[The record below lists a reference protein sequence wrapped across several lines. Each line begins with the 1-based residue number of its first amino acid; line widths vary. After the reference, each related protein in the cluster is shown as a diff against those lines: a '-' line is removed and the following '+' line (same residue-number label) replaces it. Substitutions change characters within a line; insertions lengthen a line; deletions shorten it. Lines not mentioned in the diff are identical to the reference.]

1 MADFIKNV
9 LTPVSAVVAA
19 LLAAWVNYSVSQ
31 VKTQIDVRQLEVQE
45 KLKQQELALD
55 ALMTERNVKKL
66 DEDLTF
72 RVYEAVTAS
81 LKSND
86 EKQQQAASALV
97 VVLAAEPLRT
107 QLLQVF
113 GVSQT
118 TVPEVREAV
127 EKVLKEEQKFNIESA
142 VVQQA
147 AAPKPAPPPAAA
159 KALPWHDWDVDIF
172 WCERSG
178 TGARESATAIAKELT
193 QQGAKGRIRARLL
206 PDSINA
212 KPGYRVSGYAIR
224 RDKNEAAQAD
234 ALKGLAERVVQSS
247 QFEIVTSNQATR
259 WYLSAFI
266 CP

>member
-1 MADFIKNV
+1 MGDFVKNI
-9 LTPVSAVVAA
+9 LAPFSAVVAA
-19 LLAAWVNYSVSQ
+19 LLAAWVNFSVSQ
-31 VKTQIDVRQLEVQE
+31 VKSQIDLRQQEITE

-72 RVYEAVTAS
+72 RVYEAVTES

-86 EKQQQAASALV
+86 EKQQQAATALV
-97 VVLAAEPLRT
+97 VVMAGEPLRT

-113 GVSQT
+113 GASKT
-118 TVPEVREAV
+118 TVPEVRQAV
-127 EKVLKEEQKFNIESA
+127 EKVLNEERKFNIENA

-147 AAPKPAPPPAAA
+147 APKPAAAPQA
-159 KALPWHDWDVDIF
+159 ATALPWHDWDVDIF

-178 TGARESATAIAKELT
+178 TSANLSAKAIADELAR
-193 QQGAKGRIRARLL
+193 QGAKGRIRARML

-212 KPGYRVSGYAIR
+212 KSGYRVAGYAIR
-224 RDKNEAAQAD
+224 RDANEAAQAD
-234 ALKGLAERVVQSS
+234 ALKGLAERVVESS
-247 QFEIVTSNQATR
+247 QFEIVKSNQATR
-259 WYLSAFI
+259 WYLSAFV